1 MAEAV
6 GVGPTQSWFRVNR
19 ATVTLRPD
27 IKKRR
32 HNKYDAFLIAEE
44 IRPNKMRQTQ
54 LAPTLSGG
62 VSSLIVFWMPII
74 CIIPPIRHIAVF
86 LKLSDV

>member
-1 MAEAV
+1 M
-6 GVGPTQSWFRVNR
+6 T
-19 ATVTLRPD
+19 
-27 IKKRR
+27 
-32 HNKYDAFLIAEE
+32 EE

-62 VSSLIVFWMPII
+62 VSSLIDFWMPII

>member
-1 MAEAV
+1 M
-6 GVGPTQSWFRVNR
+6 T
-19 ATVTLRPD
+19 
-27 IKKRR
+27 
-32 HNKYDAFLIAEE
+32 EE

-62 VSSLIVFWMPII
+62 VSSLIDFWMAII